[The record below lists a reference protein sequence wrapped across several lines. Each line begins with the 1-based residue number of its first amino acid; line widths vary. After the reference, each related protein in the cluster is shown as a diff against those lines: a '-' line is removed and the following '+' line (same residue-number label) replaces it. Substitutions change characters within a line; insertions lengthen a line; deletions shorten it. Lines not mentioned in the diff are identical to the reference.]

1 MTLKTLKLRKPI
13 FINGSQIEELTYD
26 IDELTINHV
35 TSAEALKSKIS
46 GLSANSLTKLAQADF
61 CLHIC
66 LGIYA
71 ILAVN
76 PSYSEEDLLR
86 IKGYDLTVISTIG
99 STFFISPD
107 ELVDTNLDKQQ
118 EVTQDI
124 TNAQSEKSTT
134 VK

>member
-46 GLSANSLTKLAQADF
+46 GLSANSLAKLAQADF

-107 ELVDTNLDKQQ
+107 ELQEANLDKPQ
-118 EVTQDI
+118 EVTPDTI
-124 TNAQSEKSTT
+124 NAQSEKSTT